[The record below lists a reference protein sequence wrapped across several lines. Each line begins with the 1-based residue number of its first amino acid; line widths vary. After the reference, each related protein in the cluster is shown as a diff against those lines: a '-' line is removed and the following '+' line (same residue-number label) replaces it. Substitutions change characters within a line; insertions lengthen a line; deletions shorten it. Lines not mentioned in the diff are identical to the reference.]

1 MFYTLHMLK
10 KTSYFLILLII
21 AGCSPESDFEKY
33 KDHVKT
39 LASDEFEGRA
49 PGTPGGEKTKSYIS
63 NHFESLGLKSFGDS
77 YLMPV
82 TLTAITLDESKSSF
96 NLAVDG
102 EVMNIAYRSDVVY
115 GTTRQLDNVSIENSD
130 LVFVGYGVNAPE
142 YGWNDY
148 KVDVKGKTV
157 VMLINDPGFE
167 LQSTEFNGRAMT
179 YYGRWTYKF
188 EEAARQGAAGVLIIH
203 ETAPASYPW
212 GVVENGWSGEQLNL
226 TFKDKNIGRSALEG
240 WITLDVAE
248 KLFAKMN
255 TSYDEMKSIALSKN
269 FQPIPMDGMTLSSNM
284 VNALRET
291 DSHNVVGYVEG
302 SEAPEE
308 FVLIM
313 GHWDHMGVDTS
324 IEGDQIYN
332 GAVDNATGTAA
343 VMHIAETF
351 SKKSPKRSIA
361 FIGLT
366 AEESGLLGSAY
377 MVEYPP
383 FEYKNVIGGLNL
395 DAFPAFGKAKDITI
409 VGYGASEILNF
420 NRVPEINLNTGRD
433 AVITPVV
440 ANGRIVDVSVSYGGT
455 DYNSP
460 PDLVVL
466 GIGSDAK
473 LVPEMNSSGNI
484 VSVNI
489 QSGGIGYG
497 VSTTFVRIDPA
508 GSGFKSKPSLQRWTI
523 NEFKKNLSNLNDDD
537 VFISNPLNSEY
548 GLQCSYTYA
557 PRNLRKIS
565 YASDADG
572 HNACYAGADDYHAN
586 ADADIADEADAADT
600 DAGVADDVEILTEY
614 QGLDQHDQQP
624 TRG

>member
-1 MFYTLHMLK
+1 MFYNLYMLK
-10 KTSYFLILLII
+10 KIPYFLILLII
-21 AGCSPESDFEKY
+21 AGCSPQSDFEKY
-33 KDHVKT
+33 KNHVKT

-63 NHFESLGLKSFGDS
+63 DHFKSLGLKSFGDS

-96 NLAVDG
+96 NLEVDG
-102 EVMNIAYRSDVVY
+102 KAMNIAYKSDVVY
-115 GTTRQLDNVSIENSD
+115 GTTRQLDNVTVENSD
-130 LVFVGYGVNAPE
+130 LIFVGYGVNAPE

-255 TSYDEMKSIALSKN
+255 TSYDEMKSKALSKD
-269 FQPIPMDGMTLSSNM
+269 FQPISMDGMKLSSNM
-284 VNALRET
+284 VNTLRET

-302 SEAPEE
+302 SESPEE

-351 SKKSPKRSIA
+351 SKRSPKRSIA

-409 VGYGASEILNF
+409 VGYGASELEAVLNKYASAEGKYLAPDKS
-420 NRVPEINLNTGRD
+420 PEAGFFYRSDHINFAKKGIPMIYAD
-433 AVITPVV
+433 PGI
-440 ANGRIVDVSVSYGGT
+440 
-455 DYNSP
+455 
-460 PDLVVL
+460 DLVNGGLERGFELAKKYTSDAYHKPSDEVNDDWDWEGIEQDL
-466 GIGSDAK
+466 GIFTNFIDDLA
-473 LVPEMNSSGNI
+473 NSGEYPNWYI
-484 VSVNI
+484 
-489 QSGGIGYG
+489 
-497 VSTTFVRIDPA
+497 
-508 GSGFKSKPSLQRWTI
+508 
-523 NEFKKNLSNLNDDD
+523 
-537 VFISNPLNSEY
+537 NSEFR
-548 GLQCSYTYA
+548 A
-557 PRNLRKIS
+557 IR
-565 YASDADG
+565 
-572 HNACYAGADDYHAN
+572 
-586 ADADIADEADAADT
+586 DES
-600 DAGVADDVEILTEY
+600 
-614 QGLDQHDQQP
+614 QNN
-624 TRG
+624 

>member
-1 MFYTLHMLK
+1 MFYTLHMFK

-21 AGCSPESDFEKY
+21 AGCSPQSDFEKY

-82 TLTAITLDESKSSF
+82 TLTAITLDESKSNF

-255 TSYDEMKSIALSKN
+255 TTYDEMKSKALSKN

-284 VNALRET
+284 ANALRET

-409 VGYGASEILNF
+409 VGYGASELEAILNKHASAEGKYLAPDKS
-420 NRVPEINLNTGRD
+420 PEAGFFYRSDHINFAKKGIPMIYAD
-433 AVITPVV
+433 PGI
-440 ANGRIVDVSVSYGGT
+440 
-455 DYNSP
+455 
-460 PDLVVL
+460 DLVNGGLERGFQLAKQYTSDAYHKPADEVTDDWDWEGIEQDL
-466 GIGSDAK
+466 GIFT
-473 LVPEMNSSGNI
+473 N
-484 VSVNI
+484 
-489 QSGGIGYG
+489 
-497 VSTTFVRIDPA
+497 FIDDLA
-508 GSGFKSKPSLQRWTI
+508 
-523 NEFKKNLSNLNDDD
+523 
-537 VFISNPLNSEY
+537 NSEEY
-548 GLQCSYTYA
+548 PNWYINSEFRA
-557 PRNLRKIS
+557 IR
-565 YASDADG
+565 
-572 HNACYAGADDYHAN
+572 
-586 ADADIADEADAADT
+586 DES
-600 DAGVADDVEILTEY
+600 
-614 QGLDQHDQQP
+614 QNN
-624 TRG
+624 

>member
-1 MFYTLHMLK
+1 MFYTLHMFK

-21 AGCSPESDFEKY
+21 AGCSPQSDFEKY

-82 TLTAITLDESKSSF
+82 TLTAITLDESKSNF

-409 VGYGASEILNF
+409 VGYGASELEAILNKHASAEGKYLAPDKS
-420 NRVPEINLNTGRD
+420 PEAGFFYRSDHINFAKKGIPMIYAD
-433 AVITPVV
+433 PGI
-440 ANGRIVDVSVSYGGT
+440 
-455 DYNSP
+455 
-460 PDLVVL
+460 DLVNGGLERGFQLAKQYTSDAYHKPADEVTDDWDWEGIEQDL
-466 GIGSDAK
+466 GIFT
-473 LVPEMNSSGNI
+473 N
-484 VSVNI
+484 
-489 QSGGIGYG
+489 
-497 VSTTFVRIDPA
+497 FIDDLA
-508 GSGFKSKPSLQRWTI
+508 
-523 NEFKKNLSNLNDDD
+523 
-537 VFISNPLNSEY
+537 NSEEY
-548 GLQCSYTYA
+548 PNWYINSEFRA
-557 PRNLRKIS
+557 IR
-565 YASDADG
+565 
-572 HNACYAGADDYHAN
+572 
-586 ADADIADEADAADT
+586 DES
-600 DAGVADDVEILTEY
+600 
-614 QGLDQHDQQP
+614 QNN
-624 TRG
+624 

>member
-1 MFYTLHMLK
+1 MFYTLHMFK

-21 AGCSPESDFEKY
+21 AGCSPQSDFEKY

-82 TLTAITLDESKSSF
+82 TLTAITLDESKSNF

-226 TFKDKNIGRSALEG
+226 TFRDKNIGRSALEG

-409 VGYGASEILNF
+409 VGYGASELEAILNKHASAEGKYLAPDKS
-420 NRVPEINLNTGRD
+420 PEAGFFYRSDHINFAKKGIPMIYAD
-433 AVITPVV
+433 PGI
-440 ANGRIVDVSVSYGGT
+440 
-455 DYNSP
+455 
-460 PDLVVL
+460 DLVNGGLERGFQLAKQYTSDAYHKPADEVTDDWDWEGIEQDL
-466 GIGSDAK
+466 GIFT
-473 LVPEMNSSGNI
+473 N
-484 VSVNI
+484 
-489 QSGGIGYG
+489 
-497 VSTTFVRIDPA
+497 FIDDLA
-508 GSGFKSKPSLQRWTI
+508 
-523 NEFKKNLSNLNDDD
+523 
-537 VFISNPLNSEY
+537 NSEEY
-548 GLQCSYTYA
+548 PNWYINSEFRA
-557 PRNLRKIS
+557 IR
-565 YASDADG
+565 
-572 HNACYAGADDYHAN
+572 
-586 ADADIADEADAADT
+586 DES
-600 DAGVADDVEILTEY
+600 
-614 QGLDQHDQQP
+614 QNN
-624 TRG
+624 

>member
-1 MFYTLHMLK
+1 MFYTLHMFK

-21 AGCSPESDFEKY
+21 AGCSPQSDFEKY

-49 PGTPGGEKTKSYIS
+49 PGKPGGEKTKSYIS

-255 TSYDEMKSIALSKN
+255 TSYDEMKSKALSKN

-284 VNALRET
+284 ANALRET

-409 VGYGASEILNF
+409 VGYGASELEAILNKHASAEGKYLAPDKS
-420 NRVPEINLNTGRD
+420 PEAGYFYRSDHINFAKKGIPMIYAD
-433 AVITPVV
+433 PGI
-440 ANGRIVDVSVSYGGT
+440 
-455 DYNSP
+455 
-460 PDLVVL
+460 DLVNGGLERGFQLAKQYTSDAYHKPADEVTDDWDWEGIEQDL
-466 GIGSDAK
+466 GIFT
-473 LVPEMNSSGNI
+473 N
-484 VSVNI
+484 
-489 QSGGIGYG
+489 
-497 VSTTFVRIDPA
+497 FIDDLA
-508 GSGFKSKPSLQRWTI
+508 
-523 NEFKKNLSNLNDDD
+523 
-537 VFISNPLNSEY
+537 NSEEY
-548 GLQCSYTYA
+548 PNWYINSEFRA
-557 PRNLRKIS
+557 IR
-565 YASDADG
+565 
-572 HNACYAGADDYHAN
+572 
-586 ADADIADEADAADT
+586 DES
-600 DAGVADDVEILTEY
+600 
-614 QGLDQHDQQP
+614 QNN
-624 TRG
+624 

>member
-1 MFYTLHMLK
+1 MFYNLYMLK
-10 KTSYFLILLII
+10 KIPYLLILLII
-21 AGCSPESDFEKY
+21 VGCSPQSDFEKY
-33 KDHVKT
+33 KNHVKT

-63 NHFESLGLKSFGDS
+63 DHFKSLGLKSFGDS

-96 NLAVDG
+96 NLEVDG
-102 EVMNIAYRSDVVY
+102 KAMNIAYKSDVVY
-115 GTTRQLDNVSIENSD
+115 GTTRQLDNVTVENSD
-130 LVFVGYGVNAPE
+130 LIFVGYGVNAPE

-255 TSYDEMKSIALSKN
+255 TSYDEMKSKALSKD
-269 FQPIPMDGMTLSSNM
+269 FQPIAMDGMKLSSNM
-284 VNALRET
+284 VNTLRET

-302 SEAPEE
+302 SESPEE

-313 GHWDHMGVDTS
+313 GHWDHLGVDTS

-351 SKKSPKRSIA
+351 SKRSPKRSIA

-409 VGYGASEILNF
+409 VGYGASELEAVLNKYASAEGKYLAPDKS
-420 NRVPEINLNTGRD
+420 PEAGFFYRSDHINFAKKGIPMIYAD
-433 AVITPVV
+433 PGI
-440 ANGRIVDVSVSYGGT
+440 
-455 DYNSP
+455 
-460 PDLVVL
+460 DLVNGGLERGFELAKKYSSDAYHKPSDEVTDDWDWEGIEQDL
-466 GIGSDAK
+466 GIFTNFIDDLA
-473 LVPEMNSSGNI
+473 NSGEYPNWYI
-484 VSVNI
+484 
-489 QSGGIGYG
+489 
-497 VSTTFVRIDPA
+497 
-508 GSGFKSKPSLQRWTI
+508 
-523 NEFKKNLSNLNDDD
+523 
-537 VFISNPLNSEY
+537 NSEFR
-548 GLQCSYTYA
+548 A
-557 PRNLRKIS
+557 IR
-565 YASDADG
+565 
-572 HNACYAGADDYHAN
+572 
-586 ADADIADEADAADT
+586 DES
-600 DAGVADDVEILTEY
+600 
-614 QGLDQHDQQP
+614 QNN
-624 TRG
+624 

>member
-1 MFYTLHMLK
+1 MFYTLHMFK

-21 AGCSPESDFEKY
+21 AGCSPQSDFEKY

-409 VGYGASEILNF
+409 VGYGASELEAILNKHASAEGKYLAPDKS
-420 NRVPEINLNTGRD
+420 PEAGFFYRSDHINFAKKGIPMIYAD
-433 AVITPVV
+433 PGI
-440 ANGRIVDVSVSYGGT
+440 
-455 DYNSP
+455 
-460 PDLVVL
+460 DLVNGGLERGFQLAKQYTSDAYHKPADEVTDDWDWEGIEQDL
-466 GIGSDAK
+466 GIFT
-473 LVPEMNSSGNI
+473 N
-484 VSVNI
+484 
-489 QSGGIGYG
+489 
-497 VSTTFVRIDPA
+497 FIDDLA
-508 GSGFKSKPSLQRWTI
+508 
-523 NEFKKNLSNLNDDD
+523 
-537 VFISNPLNSEY
+537 NSEEY
-548 GLQCSYTYA
+548 PNWYINSEFRA
-557 PRNLRKIS
+557 IR
-565 YASDADG
+565 
-572 HNACYAGADDYHAN
+572 
-586 ADADIADEADAADT
+586 DES
-600 DAGVADDVEILTEY
+600 
-614 QGLDQHDQQP
+614 QNN
-624 TRG
+624 

>member
-21 AGCSPESDFEKY
+21 AGCSPQSDFEKY

-269 FQPIPMDGMTLSSNM
+269 FQPISMDGMTLSSNM

-409 VGYGASEILNF
+409 VGYGASELEAILNKHASAEGKYLAPDKS
-420 NRVPEINLNTGRD
+420 PEAGFFYRSDHINFAKKGIPMIYAD
-433 AVITPVV
+433 PGI
-440 ANGRIVDVSVSYGGT
+440 
-455 DYNSP
+455 
-460 PDLVVL
+460 DLVNGGLERGFQLAKQYTSDAYHKPADEVTDDWDWEGIEQDL
-466 GIGSDAK
+466 GIFT
-473 LVPEMNSSGNI
+473 N
-484 VSVNI
+484 
-489 QSGGIGYG
+489 
-497 VSTTFVRIDPA
+497 FIDDLA
-508 GSGFKSKPSLQRWTI
+508 
-523 NEFKKNLSNLNDDD
+523 
-537 VFISNPLNSEY
+537 NSEEY
-548 GLQCSYTYA
+548 PNWYINSEFRA
-557 PRNLRKIS
+557 IR
-565 YASDADG
+565 
-572 HNACYAGADDYHAN
+572 
-586 ADADIADEADAADT
+586 DES
-600 DAGVADDVEILTEY
+600 
-614 QGLDQHDQQP
+614 QNN
-624 TRG
+624 

>member
-21 AGCSPESDFEKY
+21 AGCSPQSDFEKY

-255 TSYDEMKSIALSKN
+255 TSYDEMKSKALSKN

-409 VGYGASEILNF
+409 VGYGASELEAILNKHASAEGKYLAPDKS
-420 NRVPEINLNTGRD
+420 PEAGFFYRSDHINFAKKGIPMIYAD
-433 AVITPVV
+433 PGI
-440 ANGRIVDVSVSYGGT
+440 
-455 DYNSP
+455 
-460 PDLVVL
+460 DLVNGGLERGFELAKQYTSDAYHKPADEVTDDWDWEGIEQDL
-466 GIGSDAK
+466 GIFT
-473 LVPEMNSSGNI
+473 N
-484 VSVNI
+484 
-489 QSGGIGYG
+489 
-497 VSTTFVRIDPA
+497 FIDDLA
-508 GSGFKSKPSLQRWTI
+508 
-523 NEFKKNLSNLNDDD
+523 
-537 VFISNPLNSEY
+537 NSEEY
-548 GLQCSYTYA
+548 PNWYINSEFRA
-557 PRNLRKIS
+557 IR
-565 YASDADG
+565 
-572 HNACYAGADDYHAN
+572 
-586 ADADIADEADAADT
+586 DES
-600 DAGVADDVEILTEY
+600 
-614 QGLDQHDQQP
+614 QNN
-624 TRG
+624 

>member
-1 MFYTLHMLK
+1 MFYNLYMLK
-10 KTSYFLILLII
+10 KIPYFLILLII
-21 AGCSPESDFEKY
+21 AGCSPQSDFEKY
-33 KDHVKT
+33 KNHVKT

-49 PGTPGGEKTKSYIS
+49 PGTPGGEKTKNYIS
-63 NHFESLGLKSFGDS
+63 DHFKSLGLKSFGDS

-96 NLAVDG
+96 NLEVDG
-102 EVMNIAYRSDVVY
+102 KAMNIAYKSDVVY
-115 GTTRQLDNVSIENSD
+115 GTTRQLDNVTVENSD
-130 LVFVGYGVNAPE
+130 LIFVGYGVNAPE

-255 TSYDEMKSIALSKN
+255 TSYDEMKSKALSKD
-269 FQPIPMDGMTLSSNM
+269 FQPIAMDGMKLSSNM
-284 VNALRET
+284 VNTLRET

-302 SEAPEE
+302 SESPEE

-351 SKKSPKRSIA
+351 SKRSPKRSIA

-409 VGYGASEILNF
+409 VGYGASELEAVLNKYASAEGKYLAPDKS
-420 NRVPEINLNTGRD
+420 PEAGFFYRSDHINFAKKGIPMIYAD
-433 AVITPVV
+433 PGI
-440 ANGRIVDVSVSYGGT
+440 
-455 DYNSP
+455 
-460 PDLVVL
+460 DLVNGGLERGFELAKKYTSDAYHKPSDEVTDDWDWEGIEQDL
-466 GIGSDAK
+466 GIFTNFIDDLA
-473 LVPEMNSSGNI
+473 NSGEYPNWYI
-484 VSVNI
+484 
-489 QSGGIGYG
+489 
-497 VSTTFVRIDPA
+497 
-508 GSGFKSKPSLQRWTI
+508 
-523 NEFKKNLSNLNDDD
+523 
-537 VFISNPLNSEY
+537 NSEFR
-548 GLQCSYTYA
+548 A
-557 PRNLRKIS
+557 IR
-565 YASDADG
+565 
-572 HNACYAGADDYHAN
+572 
-586 ADADIADEADAADT
+586 DES
-600 DAGVADDVEILTEY
+600 
-614 QGLDQHDQQP
+614 QNN
-624 TRG
+624 